1 MHQIAFL
8 TPNSI
13 QEDKK
18 QRGGKRKVNDWL
30 FCMQSSSS
38 LFLTPSCCGVDAFQL
53 IRETNNKD
61 VQMFFLLLLPFS
73 LSVLGYFGR

>member
-13 QEDKK
+13 QEGKK
-18 QRGGKRKVNDWL
+18 QRERKRKANDWL

-38 LFLTPSCCGVDAFQL
+38 LFLTPSCGTDAFQL

-61 VQMFFLLLLPFS
+61 VQIF
-73 LSVLGYFGR
+73 